1 MKFEFFS
8 DPGHGWIKVPGAL
21 LRELGIVD
29 KITPYSYAAAGFGY
43 LEEDCDASTFFV
55 AYRERFGRN
64 PELVKRVSATPAKIR
79 NYSRFAPELVA
90 ARPAYAPGQLW
101 RHPRTGELLEL
112 IEPAGQRRGWWCR
125 RPDLA
130 DGVTYRAPFS
140 TLAAFVFEGGQ
151 A

>member
-1 MKFEFFS
+1 MNQIDLQGKS
-8 DPGHGWIKVPGAL
+8 AIVTGGARGIGLAIAKRL
-21 LRELGIVD
+21 LISG
-29 KITPYSYAAAGFGY
+29 A
-43 LEEDCDASTFFV
+43 
-55 AYRERFGRN
+55 
-64 PELVKRVSATPAKIR
+64 RVSGTPAKIR

-101 RHPRTGELLEL
+101 RHPRTGALLEL

-125 RPDLA
+125 RPDMA
-130 DGVTYRAPFS
+130 DGVTYRSPFS